1 MKLQKLNNM
10 KTFNDLQFKEHP
22 KGAVYGGIISR
33 IIFDNGYGATVV
45 QGPHSYGGSDGLY
58 ELAVVGKD
66 DEICYD
72 TPVTSDVEGYL
83 SEAQVTDLLIKI
95 QQL

>member
-1 MKLQKLNNM
+1 M

-22 KGAVYGGIISR
+22 KGAVYGRIISR

-45 QGPHSYGGSDGLY
+45 QGPHSYGGIDGLY
-58 ELAVVGKD
+58 ELAVLGKNN
-66 DEICYD
+66 EISYD
-72 TPVTSDVEGYL
+72 TPITGDVEGYL
-83 SEAQVTDLLIKI
+83 SEVQVTDLLIKI

>member
-1 MKLQKLNNM
+1 M

-45 QGPHSYGGSDGLY
+45 QGPHSYGGADGLY

-72 TPVTSDVEGYL
+72 TPITGDVEGYL
-83 SEAQVTDLLIKI
+83 SETQVTDLLIKI